1 MIGVTAVINKYPPIP
16 VFEGEKYHSLYYKQH
31 LLERDY
37 TVLIMNKPVCVV
49 EYMNDGSSKNMFY
62 QYVRNPKGFCNERRY
77 VMKYAPSFKLKI
89 EACIHY
95 VAESLLAK
103 DYYFIGHS
111 TNRLFTLISV
121 VPGVLLY
128 FIIKGNKEMKIAIII
143 AYFGKLPEYI
153 QLFLDSCKLN
163 YGFEWLIFSDDD
175 TTYNYPSNVHL
186 IKMNFG
192 ECKKLIQSKFDFE
205 ITLSKPQKLCDYK
218 CAYGVIFEDYIQDYD
233 WWGHCDLDQIFGNLN
248 MFVTED
254 MLRKY
259 DKLFSLGHLSL
270 YKNSYKNNRIFMGK
284 IEGKIRYKEV
294 FVTER
299 GCGFDEWLPGNVND
313 IYMQT
318 NSPIMLENIG
328 ADINPYK
335 TSFETVSFDIN
346 ERCYKSNLIRNSIFE
361 VAKGHLFQIYS
372 VNGEL
377 HTREF
382 PYVHL
387 QKRKMRDLRKNKNSD
402 NYYLIPNCFIDKD
415 INPSVLLR
423 VCTIWRVFNYQFFRV
438 KINSLKYRFKNSDWK
453 FTNVFK

>member
-1 MIGVTAVINKYPPIP
+1 M
-16 VFEGEKYHSLYYKQH
+16 
-31 LLERDY
+31 
-37 TVLIMNKPVCVV
+37 
-49 EYMNDGSSKNMFY
+49 
-62 QYVRNPKGFCNERRY
+62 
-77 VMKYAPSFKLKI
+77 
-89 EACIHY
+89 
-95 VAESLLAK
+95 
-103 DYYFIGHS
+103 
-111 TNRLFTLISV
+111 
-121 VPGVLLY
+121 
-128 FIIKGNKEMKIAIII
+128 
-143 AYFGKLPEYI
+143 
-153 QLFLDSCKLN
+153 
-163 YGFEWLIFSDDD
+163 
-175 TTYNYPSNVHL
+175 
-186 IKMNFG
+186 
-192 ECKKLIQSKFDFE
+192 FDFE